1 MAPWQEVK
9 LLRGAIYHCHIRYN
23 RIYDNAVS
31 LCPCPIVRAC
41 SPFPHH
47 ANVMPGGQ
55 RANKVPG
62 SLQHGGGDDGWGVE
76 LLTDGLGRSMTDRR
90 HSTFTGTP
98 VSVPAR
104 CLEEDVEERRASV
117 IRERE
122 RGTQRGRENERE
134 QDRARDRPERREE
147 RETGEREK

>member
-1 MAPWQEVK
+1 
-9 LLRGAIYHCHIRYN
+9 
-23 RIYDNAVS
+23 
-31 LCPCPIVRAC
+31 
-41 SPFPHH
+41 
-47 ANVMPGGQ
+47 MPGGQ

-122 RGTQRGRENERE
+122 RGTQRGRANERE